1 MTQKNKIFSI
11 ILSLLVLS
19 SVACRKSGGGNGGVV
34 TEPDALPGTF
44 SITEASG
51 NVKAL
56 IVKPDTTVSD
66 IKIAFSS
73 SADYTAEFTVED
85 TAETVETNKITLE
98 DFEFANNSLTAKTT
112 LVNKV
117 RNLDSSSQAVEKTIK
132 INFTFKAKDTT
143 LKNNTKTLSIE
154 VKLTKELAFKPSS
167 LVGEWTATKSSTKNQ
182 LKIEEA
188 SGKVTAKVD
197 NTDIS
202 FTIDNWDKDKDKE
215 FQEYKF
221 THKITKSES
230 ASAENWTITYTF
242 KNSNSCASVYSKN
255 TGEAVDSGSDT
266 FTKKATATA
275 K

>member
-19 SVACRKSGGGNGGVV
+19 SVACRKSGGGNGGGVV

-56 IVKPDTTVSD
+56 VVKPDTTVSD

-85 TAETVETNKITLE
+85 SETVEANKITSE

-112 LVNKV
+112 LVDKV
-117 RNLDSSSQAVEKTIK
+117 RKLDSSSQAVDKTIK

-143 LKNNTKTLSIE
+143 LKNNTKTISIE
-154 VKLTKELAFKPSS
+154 VKLTKELAFKLSS
-167 LVGEWTATKSSTKNQ
+167 LVGTWEITGDTQNK
-182 LKIEEA
+182 
-188 SGKVTAKVD
+188 
-197 NTDIS
+197 
-202 FTIDNWDKDKDKE
+202 FTIDENGKTTGKVANQNFDFTITDWNKDKE
-215 FQEYKF
+215 VSQLTETF
-221 THKITKSES
+221 TSTGVTSVEFTFI
-230 ASAENWTITYTF
+230 F
-242 KNSNSCASVYSKN
+242 KNVESCTVTVKAN
-255 TGEAVDSGSDT
+255 TTE
-266 FTKKATATA
+266 TKILNKVKT

>member
-19 SVACRKSGGGNGGVV
+19 SLSCRKSGGGDGGGVV
-34 TEPDALPGTF
+34 TEPGTF

-56 IVKPDTTVSD
+56 VVKPDTTVSD

-85 TAETVETNKITLE
+85 TETVEVNKITSE

-112 LVNKV
+112 LVAKV
-117 RNLDSSSQAVEKTIK
+117 RKLDSSSKTVEKTIK

-154 VKLTKELAFKPSS
+154 VKLTKELAFKLSS
-167 LVGEWTATKSSTKNQ
+167 LVGKWTEADKKTTFTISEKGELSGSIDNSAINFTIDSWDNTKEVPQLTATHKNSSQTTGDTVFTFIFENANSCKVSVKGQAGTTSKSFTK
-182 LKIEEA
+182 EA
-188 SGKVTAKVD
+188 TVTAK
-197 NTDIS
+197 
-202 FTIDNWDKDKDKE
+202 
-215 FQEYKF
+215 
-221 THKITKSES
+221 
-230 ASAENWTITYTF
+230 
-242 KNSNSCASVYSKN
+242 
-255 TGEAVDSGSDT
+255 
-266 FTKKATATA
+266 
-275 K
+275 